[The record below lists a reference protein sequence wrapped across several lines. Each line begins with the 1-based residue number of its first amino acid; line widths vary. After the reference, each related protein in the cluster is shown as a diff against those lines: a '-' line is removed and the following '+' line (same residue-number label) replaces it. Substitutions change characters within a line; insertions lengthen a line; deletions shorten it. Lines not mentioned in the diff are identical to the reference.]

1 MAITANMVKELR
13 EKTGAGMMECK
24 QALSETNG
32 DFDKAVNLLRQ
43 RGKAV
48 AAKRETRATTEGTIG
63 VYVHTGGQK
72 AVMVELA
79 CETAPVAKTEE
90 FQTLARDLAMQVV
103 WSEPKF
109 ITREEVP
116 AETIENEREIHKAW
130 AAKENKPEAAVPKIV
145 EGRLEKF
152 YEDVVLLDQPWI
164 KDSDRKIG
172 DLIHEIIG
180 KLGEKIEVKRF
191 VRFRVGEQA

>member
-13 EKTGAGMMECK
+13 DKTGAGMMECK
-24 QALSETNG
+24 KALAETEGN
-32 DFDKAVNLLRQ
+32 FDKAVNLLRQ
-43 RGKAV
+43 RGAAV
-48 AAKRETRATTEGTIG
+48 AAKREARATTEGTIG

-79 CETAPVAKTEE
+79 CESAPVAKTEE
-90 FQTLARDLAMQVV
+90 FQTLARDLAMQIV

-109 ITREEVP
+109 ITRDEVP
-116 AETIENEREIHKAW
+116 ADMIENEREIHKAW
-130 AAKENKPEAAVPKIV
+130 AVKEGKPEAAVPKIV

-152 YEDVVLLDQPWI
+152 YADDVLLDQPWI
-164 KDSDRKIG
+164 KDSDIKIG
-172 DLIHEIIG
+172 DLIHDVIG

-191 VRFRVGEQA
+191 VRYRVGEQA